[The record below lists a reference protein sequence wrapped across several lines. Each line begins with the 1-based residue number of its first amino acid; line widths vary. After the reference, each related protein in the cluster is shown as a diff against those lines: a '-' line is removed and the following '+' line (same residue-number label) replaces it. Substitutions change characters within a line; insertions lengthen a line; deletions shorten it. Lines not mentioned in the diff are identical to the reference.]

1 MAQEKI
7 SFCCVIIAIVIIGV
21 CTSLSSGQVQENP
34 TAKADKDYYLAQ
46 EYIQMGQSD
55 KAKDIIIETLKLNP
69 ELLKIHRLY
78 QSLFPYKD
86 IIGYYQKQYEMNKD
100 KALWV
105 YLYFRLLAR
114 EDVEKGCA
122 GIRDAEKKFPNYVYL
137 ELASSTCDVANLN
150 WSAGEIVLSNLIK
163 RQDAPVEA
171 FENMLRLYALE
182 DKKNML
188 LPVCKEGLAKYPQE
202 PSLYRLCVGYSED
215 IVPDDEKKAYVE
227 NANKIFEKSSQL
239 AEILFTYGR
248 SLKDEKAKYSYL
260 EDLWIKYPTNRVSSN
275 IFSMLWAQ
283 YSKADKP
290 KLEELAKAALQKD
303 RVGDAFMYT
312 SAVNYLAD
320 SWKNNESKYKTL
332 LAELKVTELNWQGI
346 LILAEKLIDNKIL
359 LKDIHPVLLELMN
372 RIKSE
377 KSISKD
383 YLFRNYISL
392 ARCAHM
398 SADNKNALNYYEL
411 ARNWLESSFTEADWL
426 DYSALLNAMKKKK
439 ELLDAAA
446 DCYAYFLNE
455 ECLQY
460 KDKHVKKEEFMK
472 KVLEMR
478 KKLYPSALTFN
489 WKTFEGKEILSTNL
503 APYSLFI
510 VLFADSDNCT
520 KLIEDNKEKIKKLPN
535 NFSGYIIVLGDTL
548 EQALEYNK
556 KLNSSLPAA
565 FASDASQI
573 LEIKGIPSI
582 VVLNKSG
589 FVVFKKYI
597 DMEKIKS
604 YNIENVWKMILAE

>member
-1 MAQEKI
+1 
-7 SFCCVIIAIVIIGV
+7 
-21 CTSLSSGQVQENP
+21 
-34 TAKADKDYYLAQ
+34 
-46 EYIQMGQSD
+46 MGQSD
-55 KAKDIIIETLKLNP
+55 KAKDMINEALKLNP
-69 ELLKIHRLY
+69 ESLKIHRLY

-86 IIGYYQKQYEMNKD
+86 IIGFYLKQYEMNKD

-122 GIRDAEKKFPNYVYL
+122 GIRDAEKKFPDYVYL
-137 ELASSTCDVANLN
+137 ALASSTCDVANLN
-150 WSAGEIVLSNLIK
+150 WSAGEIVLSNMIK

-215 IVPDDEKKAYVE
+215 IVPEDEKKAYVE
-227 NANKIFEKSSQL
+227 SAKKIFEKSSQL

-248 SLKDEKAKYSYL
+248 SLKDENAKYTYL
-260 EDLWIKYPTNRVSSN
+260 EDLWIKYPANRVSSN

-290 KLEELAKAALQKD
+290 KLEELAKATLQKD

-320 SWKNNESKYKTL
+320 AWKNDEARCKAL
-332 LAELKVTELNWQGI
+332 LAELKVTELNWQGV
-346 LILAEKLIDNKIL
+346 LILAEKFIDSKIL
-359 LKDIHPVLLELMN
+359 LKDIQPVLLELVN

-398 SADNKNALNYYEL
+398 IADNKNALNYYEL
-411 ARNWLESSFTEADWL
+411 ARSWLERAFTENDWL

-439 ELLDAAA
+439 ELLDASA

-455 ECLQY
+455 ECLRY
-460 KDKHVKKEEFMK
+460 KDKRVKKEEFMK
-472 KVLEMR
+472 KVHEMR
-478 KKLYPSALTFN
+478 KMLYPSALTFN
-489 WKTFEGKEILSTNL
+489 WKTFDGKDISSVNL
-503 APYSLFI
+503 TPYTLFI

-520 KLIEDNKEKIKKLPN
+520 KLIEDNKEKIKKLPG
-535 NFSGYIIVLGDTL
+535 NFSGYIIVLGDTQ
-548 EQALEYNK
+548 EQAQEYNK
-556 KLNSSLPAA
+556 KLNSGLPAA
-565 FASDASQI
+565 FALDASQI
-573 LEIKGIPSI
+573 LDVRGIPSI
-582 VVLNKSG
+582 VVLDQKG

-597 DMEKIKS
+597 DMEKNKS
-604 YNIENVWKMILAE
+604 FNLEDVWKRIRAE